1 MKINW
6 KAVPEAFKVLS
17 KLGEKHL
24 PTILTGLG
32 VAGFIGT
39 AIMAAKEAPKAES
52 AIRKAQKDLECQET
66 RYADDEVFLEIR
78 TLTRWEKVKITAG
91 YYWPSVALGAA
102 STACILSAH
111 KIDLTRLAS
120 VTAAYQLSKK
130 DLKELKDKIVEK
142 DGKEKLQEYEK
153 EIHEPE
159 IRRYVSEFGS
169 TGIYNTGKGITI
181 FFDPTSGMPFYSD
194 LFAVQKAI
202 RHMVQGCER
211 EDSYPLSAFRHEL
224 GLPRN
229 DSEKDYH
236 FYYEFVRDTI
246 EDVDSDNFSDYFE
259 YHGMNPDEGDNRS
272 VIWLRIPEFIAHRR
286 DNDEEGVP
294 FRFR

>member
-6 KAVPEAFKVLS
+6 KAVPETFKVLG

-32 VAGFIGT
+32 IAGFIGT
-39 AIMAAKEAPKAES
+39 AVLAAKEAPKAET
-52 AIRKAQKDLECQET
+52 AVRKAEREKSERENPGALE
-66 RYADDEVFLEIR
+66 LP
-78 TLTRWEKVKITAG
+78 KVKLTLWEQTKATAG

-102 STACILSAH
+102 STVCILSAH

-130 DLKELKDKIVEK
+130 DLKELKDKIIEK
-142 DGKEKLQEYEK
+142 DGKEKLKEYEK

-159 IRRYVSEFGS
+159 IRHYVSEFGE

-181 FFDPTSGMPFYSD
+181 FFDPTTGMPFYSD
-194 LFAVQKAI
+194 LFVVQKAI